1 MHEVLKAV
9 NKIVGKG
16 DPIVM
21 TGMTCSG
28 KSTVLGTLAK
38 NDIVKAL
45 LWFRE
50 GLVQGRTTN
59 VSATITDYAKI
70 PEDKLIMIAEL
81 PLVTIADCNDDN
93 LFLGQI
99 LYDAESNYKD
109 ERAGYRTLL
118 NMLSSPIEGTLA
130 YRIADIDTDRINEI
144 LMKFDRSS
152 LAAIYSEVLVRVPR
166 GKKERVS
173 LFTELLSE
181 RKEFSE
187 VIEEFWDLIV
197 SFLNEEIKDL
207 SIKLENNGAMVEM
220 KPDGGYRFTAILGEE
235 EFRNGFVKA
244 ILQNEHTANVSF
256 VYRGEDYIFENDKSC
271 VFTVVEES
279 GLAIR
284 CIRLIDT
291 RGLFCDI
298 GGIVEQEA
306 ERIIDLL
313 SEYSSDKLIVTVN
326 SHTYGVSQR
335 GYDAICQAFE
345 RAPRKLDVYVLF
357 THWDSHLRR
366 TISEAVRRGASLRTG
381 LLNAIDE
388 QQKVIDVFKGYAVF
402 LDSLEFYRAAF
413 SDDGIVG
420 DMLDEMG
427 ILYPDT
433 LSNLFKDL
441 ATKSDTKYRIYG
453 KLDDLV
459 YLPDTKQRS
468 TTIFASLVT
477 ERNGERFSTSEIR
490 DCIDSWLN
498 AGDRHV
504 AYRSVDGY
512 VYRAYMTDFIQKIRN
527 YASICMTGLQITTAD
542 YKLADGLVEYL
553 ARKNNVAHELARMI
567 GREAYSEGFLSSKK
581 FRSQYDRFSDM
592 LQYTQDMC
600 LTGRFKSILSDAIG
614 VCIQRFIDSKCIVV
628 ENEVHTQL
636 GKLPCTED
644 DFSKKDVVECHAFDL
659 MV

>member
-1 MHEVLKAV
+1 M
-9 NKIVGKG
+9 
-16 DPIVM
+16 
-21 TGMTCSG
+21 S
-28 KSTVLGTLAK
+28 
-38 NDIVKAL
+38 
-45 LWFRE
+45 
-50 GLVQGRTTN
+50 
-59 VSATITDYAKI
+59 
-70 PEDKLIMIAEL
+70 
-81 PLVTIADCNDDN
+81 
-93 LFLGQI
+93 
-99 LYDAESNYKD
+99 
-109 ERAGYRTLL
+109 
-118 NMLSSPIEGTLA
+118 
-130 YRIADIDTDRINEI
+130 
-144 LMKFDRSS
+144 
-152 LAAIYSEVLVRVPR
+152 
-166 GKKERVS
+166 
-173 LFTELLSE
+173 
-181 RKEFSE
+181 
-187 VIEEFWDLIV
+187 

-235 EFRNGFVKA
+235 EFRNGFAKT
-244 ILQNEHTANVSF
+244 IPQNEHTTNVSF
-256 VYRGEDYIFENDKSC
+256 VYRGEDYIFKNDKRD

-279 GLAIR
+279 GSAIR

-291 RGLFCDI
+291 RGLFYDI

-326 SHTYGVSQR
+326 SHMDGVSQR

-345 RAPRKLDVYVLF
+345 QAPRKLDVYVLF

-366 TISEAVRRGASLRTG
+366 TISEAVRRGASLKTG

-402 LDSLEFYRAAF
+402 LGSLEFYRAAF

-468 TTIFASLVT
+468 TTLFASLVT
-477 ERNGERFSTSEIR
+477 ERSSERFSTSEIR

-498 AGDRHV
+498 AGNYHV
-504 AYRSVDGY
+504 VYRSVDGY
-512 VYRAYMTDFIQKIRN
+512 VYQAHVTDFVQKIRT
-527 YASICMTGLQITTAD
+527 YTSMCMKGLQITAAD
-542 YKLADGLVEYL
+542 SRLVNGLMDYL
-553 ARKNNVAHELARMI
+553 VRKNKVAHEVARMI
-567 GREAYSEGFLSSKK
+567 GREAYIEGFLSNKG
-581 FRSQYDRFSDM
+581 FRSQYDRFRDM

-614 VCIQRFIDSKCIVV
+614 VCIKHFIDSKCIVV
-628 ENEVHTQL
+628 ENEVRTQL

-644 DFSKKDVVECHAFDL
+644 DFSKKDVVECHAFNL